1 MGGVDGVDA
10 VAGAAVDVVWE
21 VLIIT
26 KVEVA
31 GVGVGARGTQEG
43 KARSDAER
51 RRQRG
56 GMENATEW
64 HGSNLRLV
72 AWIQLTR
79 KNMHDAVCVF
89 FISNKARVVLI
100 SI

>member
-64 HGSNLRLV
+64 HGSNLLNV
-72 AWIQLTR
+72 NSSGI
-79 KNMHDAVCVF
+79 F
-89 FISNKARVVLI
+89 LI
-100 SI
+100 WHICSGMDPINP